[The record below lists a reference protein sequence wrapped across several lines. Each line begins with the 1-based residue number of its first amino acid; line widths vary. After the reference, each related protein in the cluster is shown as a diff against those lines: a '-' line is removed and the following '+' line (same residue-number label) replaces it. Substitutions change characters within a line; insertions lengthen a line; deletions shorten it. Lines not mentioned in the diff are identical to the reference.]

1 MGVRT
6 TSLEQG
12 GFSNQMMR
20 SKSKGYGFANDII
33 TMAKILQFPP
43 KPDPQRKPRR
53 SASGGVSFT
62 LRVDA
67 KEIAEELKKRIREC
81 EED

>member
-20 SKSKGYGFANDII
+20 SKSRGYGFAKDII
-33 TMAKILQFPP
+33 LMAKVLPFPARPTKTPVKP
-43 KPDPQRKPRR
+43 K
-53 SASGGVSFT
+53 
-62 LRVDA
+62 
-67 KEIAEELKKRIREC
+67 AEAAKKRAVKKKGKAKP
-81 EED
+81 